1 MDLLFLHPN
10 FPGQFRRLAQAL
22 AQESGVRVWGMGDAS
37 WIGTGAGLPGVE
49 VIRYPAVAAAP
60 EEAHPW
66 VRGFEQSVRR
76 GVAVIERL
84 AELKRGG
91 FEPDVIVTHPGWGD
105 AYFVRDYF
113 PGADVI
119 GLFEYYYHPRGADVG
134 FDPEFPTRVDDIFR
148 LHVTN
153 SAQLLALESCHRGV
167 CPTPWQKGLYPAAY
181 QSRLQVLHEGIDT
194 TRVALHEGAQFTL
207 PDGRTLRK
215 GDEVLTFVSRCLE
228 PYRGFHQFMR
238 ALPRI
243 LRERPQAQVLVLGE
257 NSAHYGPQPPGA
269 GGWKEVYQAQLRDQ
283 VDWQRVHFLGALP
296 YDRYL
301 SVLQVS
307 SAHVYL
313 TYPFILSWSMLE
325 AMSAECLLIA
335 SDTAPVRD
343 VVQDGENGFLFD
355 FFDTAALAR
364 LAIEAL
370 SDPEAFADMGK
381 RARQTIVER
390 YDFRQVCLPRYR
402 ALIGLT

>member
-1 MDLLFLHPN
+1 LDLLFLHPN

-119 GLFEYYYHPRGADVG
+119 GLFEYYYRPRGADVG
-134 FDPEFPTRVDDIFR
+134 FDPEFPTRVEDIFR

-194 TRVALHEGAQFTL
+194 TRVAPHEGAQFTL
-207 PDGRTLRK
+207 PDGRTLSK

-257 NSAHYGPQPPGA
+257 NSAHYGPKPPGA

-325 AMSAECLLIA
+325 AMSAGCLLIA

-370 SDPEAFADMGK
+370 SDPEAFADVGK
-381 RARQTIVER
+381 RARQTIVDR